1 MLKLKM
7 PNTVFK
13 KKKKKVK
20 MMQLW
25 GMNEDLDAM
34 LFQLICSREKQAVVA
49 TSSSEFF
56 VMKDNTT

>member
-1 MLKLKM
+1 
-7 PNTVFK
+7 
-13 KKKKKVK
+13 
-20 MMQLW
+20 MMQLR

-34 LFQLICSREKQAVVA
+34 LFQLIRSREQQAVVA